1 MKSNKIAAVLVT
13 FNRLDLL
20 KPLISSLKNQTLKP
34 DAIIVVNNSSTDG
47 TEEWLS
53 KQQDIITIKQKNL
66 GSSGGQYTSMKT
78 AYTMD
83 YDWIWV
89 MDDDVEPELNCLE
102 VLMENPNE
110 NEVKSALRYT
120 PENKPFLSEIIK
132 VNMSN
137 PFKSIWSKIISDD
150 DIKNKETCVQGLTFE
165 GPLFHRNVIEKIG
178 YPENKFF
185 IYGDDT
191 EYSIRAIKA
200 GFTLKMVSSAK
211 LNRKLEAPDL
221 NLEFSWKHYYMIRNL
236 IAIDVLNGS
245 SMVRWIRPWGYLLRW
260 LMRCNSLENIKTV
273 LNAFKDGYFYKSDN

>member
-20 KPLISSLKNQTLKP
+20 KPLIEALKNQTLKP

-47 TEEWLS
+47 TEEWLGEQEGITTV
-53 KQQDIITIKQKNL
+53 KQENL

-78 AYTMD
+78 AYD
-83 YDWIWV
+83 KGFEWIWV

-102 VLMENPNE
+102 LLMENANKY
-110 NEVKSALRYT
+110 EVKSALRYT
-120 PENKPFLSEIIK
+120 PNNEPFLSEITR

-137 PFKSIWSKIISDD
+137 PFKSIWSEIINED
-150 DIKNKETCVQGLTFE
+150 DIKNKEVRVEGLTFE
-165 GPLFHRNVIEKIG
+165 GPLFHRDVIEKIG
-178 YPENKFF
+178 YPEKKFF

-191 EYSIRAIKA
+191 EYSIRAVQA
-200 GFTLKMVSSAK
+200 GFALKMVSGAK

-260 LMRCNSLENIKTV
+260 LMRCNSIENIRTV
-273 LNAFKDGYFYKSDN
+273 LKAFKDGYFYKSEN